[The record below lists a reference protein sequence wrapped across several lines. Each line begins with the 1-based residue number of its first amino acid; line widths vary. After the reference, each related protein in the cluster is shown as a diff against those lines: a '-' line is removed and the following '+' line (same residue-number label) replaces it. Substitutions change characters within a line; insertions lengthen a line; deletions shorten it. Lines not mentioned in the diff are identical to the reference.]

1 MFTGLVEEVGVVRAV
16 SAGSL
21 RVRCARVLED
31 VKIGDSIS
39 VNGVCLSVVDI
50 ERDGMLFDVS
60 PTTQG
65 ATRLRPGEVSA
76 GELVNLERAL
86 RYSDRLGGHLV
97 TGHVDG
103 LARLIDISK
112 QGEFA
117 ILEFLPPESLRP
129 LIAKKGS
136 VAIDGVSLTV
146 AELRSRSF
154 TVATIPQT
162 LAATNLK
169 DKRVGQEVHIEAD
182 MFARYVHHMLAIGVV
197 SKGVL

>member
-1 MFTGLVEEVGVVRAV
+1 VFTGLVEEVGVVRSV

-21 RVRCARVLED
+21 RVRCSRVLED

-39 VNGVCLSVVDI
+39 VNGVCLSVVAFD
-50 ERDGMLFDVS
+50 RDSAIFDVS
-60 PTTQG
+60 PTTQSL
-65 ATRLRPGEVSA
+65 TRLCPGKVAA

-103 LARLIDISK
+103 VARLTDVSK
-112 QGEFA
+112 HGEFA
-117 ILEFLPPESLRP
+117 ILEFLYPENLRT

-154 TVATIPQT
+154 TVAIIPQT
-162 LAATNLK
+162 LAATNFK
-169 DKRVGQEVHIEAD
+169 DKRVGHEVHIEVD
-182 MFARYVHHMLAIGVV
+182 MFARYVHHMLTTGVV
-197 SKGVL
+197 SKEVI